1 MPTNTAASTDAG
13 STDFLLHD
21 PALLAVPITPTR
33 RLSLVAGTGGRGELL
48 ARLWDRYGGL
58 LEALAERVGIEVAA
72 AVAIVSVESGG
83 RAFGD
88 DGRLLVRFEPHVFA
102 RYLGTGRRREFDA
115 HFRLQGRVPWEGHSF
130 RAASDAP
137 WRPFHGAQ
145 RTEWEALDI
154 ARRIDDDLALRST
167 SMGLAQ
173 VMGFNHARVGHR
185 SPRSMFDALS
195 SDVRYHL
202 LAMFDFVRGTGRD
215 SRAVDALRREDY
227 VAFARTYNGSGHAG
241 YYGALIEAD
250 VAAFRAL
257 RAPGAARTYT
267 VVAGDTLSRIGR
279 RFGVSVVALVR
290 ANAIEDPD
298 LIRVGQRLTI
308 PPS

>member
-1 MPTNTAASTDAG
+1 MSTNAAASTDPRSAG
-13 STDFLLHD
+13 FLLHD
-21 PALLAVPITPTR
+21 PMLLAAPVAPAR
-33 RLSLVAGTGGRGELL
+33 RLSVVAGAGGPGEVL

-58 LEALAERVGIEVAA
+58 LEPLAERVGIDVAA
-72 AVAIVSVESGG
+72 AVAVVSVESGG

-88 DGRLLVRFEPHVFA
+88 DGRLLVRFEPHVFS

-115 HFRLQGRVPWEGHSF
+115 HFRLQGRVPWEGHTFRTSF
-130 RAASDAP
+130 DAP

-145 RTEWEALDI
+145 RTEWQALEV
-154 ARRIDDDLALRST
+154 ARAIDDDLALRST

-173 VMGFNHARVGHR
+173 VMGFNHALVGHR
-185 SPRSMFDALS
+185 SPRAMFEALA
-195 SDVRYHL
+195 SDVRYQL
-202 LAMFDFVRGTGRD
+202 LAMFDFIRGSGRD

-227 VAFARTYNGSGHAG
+227 IAFAKTYNGPGHAS

-257 RAPGAARTYT
+257 RAPGGARTYT

-290 ANAIEDPD
+290 ANAIENPN
-298 LIRVGQRLTI
+298 LIRIGQRLII

>member
-1 MPTNTAASTDAG
+1 MSTNAAASTD
-13 STDFLLHD
+13 TRVTRFLLHD
-21 PALLAVPITPTR
+21 PTLLVVPIAPVR
-33 RLSLVAGTGGRGELL
+33 RLSVVAGTSGRGEVLV
-48 ARLWDRYGGL
+48 RLWDRYGGL
-58 LEALAERVGIEVAA
+58 LEALAGRVGIDVAA
-72 AVAIVSVESGG
+72 AVAVVSVESGG

-115 HFRLQGRVPWEGHSF
+115 HFRLQGRVPWEGHTF
-130 RAASDAP
+130 RVSSDAP

-145 RTEWEALDI
+145 RTEWAALEV
-154 ARRIDDDLALRST
+154 ARTIDDDLALRST

-173 VMGFNHARVGHR
+173 VMGFNHALVGHR
-185 SPRSMFDALS
+185 SPRAMFEAMAA
-195 SDVRYHL
+195 DVRYHL
-202 LAMFDFVRGTGRD
+202 LAMFDFIRGTGRD
-215 SRAVDALRREDY
+215 SRALEALRNEDY
-227 VAFARTYNGSGHAG
+227 VAFAKTYNGSGHAG
-241 YYGALIEAD
+241 YYGTLIEAD
-250 VAAFRAL
+250 VSAFRAL

-267 VVAGDTLSRIGR
+267 VVPGDTLSRIGR

-298 LIRVGQRLTI
+298 MIRVGQQLTI